1 MHKPNVSTLSAKTIA
16 IPECTPPN
24 TGVYKLLTVTISLK
38 VSDSLKAMLV
48 TIMSVRSRL
57 YSPSPECM
65 QDGEVDG
72 FKDWVRCIE
81 VVEQHDEESVVGQLV
96 ELGRSRLLV
105 LEEHVRHRHQHLQPN
120 E

>member
-1 MHKPNVSTLSAKTIA
+1 MQD
-16 IPECTPPN
+16 
-24 TGVYKLLTVTISLK
+24 GW
-38 VSDSLKAMLV
+38 
-48 TIMSVRSRL
+48 

-72 FKDWVRCIE
+72 FKDWVGCIE

-96 ELGRSRLLV
+96 ELGRSCLLV
-105 LEEHVRHRHQHLQPN
+105 LEEHVRHRHQHLQSN